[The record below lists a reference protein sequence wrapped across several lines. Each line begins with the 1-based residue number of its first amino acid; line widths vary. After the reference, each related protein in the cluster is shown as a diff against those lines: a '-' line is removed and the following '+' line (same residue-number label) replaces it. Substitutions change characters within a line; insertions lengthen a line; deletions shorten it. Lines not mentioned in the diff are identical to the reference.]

1 MSNIFPEC
9 LEISLSSFKL
19 NYTIE
24 KNDYGDKII
33 NCYSVIRIIDLINV
47 SYLIVITEVVL
58 SSLLFKREI

>member
-24 KNDYGDKII
+24 KKDYINKII
-33 NCYSVIRIIDLINV
+33 DCYSVIRIIDLINA
-47 SYLIVITEVVL
+47 SYLIVIT
-58 SSLLFKREI
+58 